1 MSLFTGGA
9 KSTFIGVIFVVIAV
23 VFLLSGLDVIRLGIM
38 KAGQQIISREA
49 DILIAFVLM
58 VVGLGYIYSEA
69 GKPGKPKYE
78 VVLGEQTM
86 NPK

>member
-1 MSLFTGGA
+1 MSLFDSGA
-9 KSTFIGVIFVVIAV
+9 KSTFIGVIFIVIAI
-23 VFLLSGLDVIRLGIM
+23 VFLLSGLDIIRLGIM

-58 VVGLGYIYSEA
+58 VVGLGYIYSEV
-69 GKPGKPKYE
+69 GKPKYE
-78 VVLGEQTM
+78 VTLGEQKM